1 MRAAR
6 VWFLSPTTCGNS
18 NGCPV
23 CRWKTGR
30 LEIRP
35 TVRGGRVKRQNVCSV
50 AGTSPATES
59 CNYFFFGAAREAVF
73 GFARAVV
80 VLALVVAARFAGAF
94 AVVFA
99 ITSPM

>member
-1 MRAAR
+1 M
-6 VWFLSPTTCGNS
+6 
-18 NGCPV
+18 
-23 CRWKTGR
+23 
-30 LEIRP
+30 
-35 TVRGGRVKRQNVCSV
+35 
-50 AGTSPATES
+50 AGTNPTTES